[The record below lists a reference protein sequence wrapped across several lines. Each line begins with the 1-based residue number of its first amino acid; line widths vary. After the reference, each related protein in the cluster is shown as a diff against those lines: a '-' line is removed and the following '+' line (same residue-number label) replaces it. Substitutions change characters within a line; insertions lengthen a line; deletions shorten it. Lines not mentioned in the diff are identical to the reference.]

1 MNWSLR
7 SYKILTI
14 LLPPL
19 IIGGFE
25 YIRHD
30 FLLNVISM
38 EAGNFYMTL
47 LTLLLS
53 YLFGTWM
60 FGRIQTTNEK
70 LAEEQAKRAVY
81 EERERLAQELHDNI
95 AQILFFMNV
104 QLKKGRLDEARSAV
118 SEIDHHLRQ
127 AIFNLRTAPEEGANF
142 ITRLR
147 TWLEEWSGMSGIAVD
162 QRISVPE
169 DSIPPSAEVPLFSII
184 REAFTNIRKH
194 SHADHA
200 YIEFVRWDDGSGWR
214 LRISDNGKGTD
225 READEQP
232 NRYGISIMRKQAKEL
247 GAKLEI
253 DSAPGEGLKL
263 LVTGPLSEEK
273 GGRKA

>member
-1 MNWSLR
+1 MSMR

-30 FLLNVISM
+30 FLLDVLSM

-60 FGRIQTTNEK
+60 FGRIQSMNVK

-104 QLKKGRLDEARSAV
+104 QLKKGQLDEARSAI

-127 AIFNLRTAPEEGANF
+127 AIFNLRTAPEEGASF
-142 ITRLR
+142 TARLQ

-162 QRISVPE
+162 QHISVPE
-169 DSIPPSAEVPLFSII
+169 DRIPPSAEVPLFSII

-194 SHADHA
+194 SRADHA
-200 YIEFVRWDDGSGWR
+200 YIEFVLQEDGANWS
-214 LRISDNGKGTD
+214 LRIGDNGKGTD
-225 READEQP
+225 REAPEQP
-232 NRYGISIMRKQAKEL
+232 QRYGISIMRKRAKEL

-253 DSAPGEGLKL
+253 RTAPGQGMEL
-263 LVTGPLSEEK
+263 LVTGPLREEL
-273 GGRKA
+273 GGRTS